1 MKSIFS
7 KLRGRKVSSGIS
19 NERLQVMASSIR
31 CGGIN
36 INTPKDYVSPYI
48 IKESENIRTVQVDVF
63 SELLKN
69 RTLFFDADV
78 NRDSVVTA
86 MCQLLYMVAVSKEP
100 ITMYIATPGGDVYYG
115 LALYDLM
122 EMIKAEGV
130 VINVYCIGLAASMGS
145 ILMCGGTRGHR
156 YALKHSRIMIHQPLS
171 GTGAGHH
178 QETDIRILSEET
190 SVLRKELQMILAEA
204 SGKSYEEVNA
214 DCERDNWLMASQCLP
229 GVYGE
234 FGLIDEIKTKF

>member
-7 KLRGRKVSSGIS
+7 RLRGRKVSSGIS

-31 CGGIN
+31 GGGIN
-36 INTPKDYVSPYI
+36 IDTPKDYVSPYI

-122 EMIKAEGV
+122 EMIKADGV

-145 ILMCGGTRGHR
+145 ILM
-156 YALKHSRIMIHQPLS
+156 LSLIH
-171 GTGAGHH
+171 
-178 QETDIRILSEET
+178 I
-190 SVLRKELQMILAEA
+190 
-204 SGKSYEEVNA
+204 
-214 DCERDNWLMASQCLP
+214 
-229 GVYGE
+229 
-234 FGLIDEIKTKF
+234 